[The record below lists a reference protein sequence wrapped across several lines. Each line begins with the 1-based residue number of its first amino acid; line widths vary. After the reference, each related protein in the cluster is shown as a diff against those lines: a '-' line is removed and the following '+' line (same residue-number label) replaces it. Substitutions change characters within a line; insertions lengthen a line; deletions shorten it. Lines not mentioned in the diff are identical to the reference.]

1 MKFETQE
8 APMRSLILLTAAVVM
23 LGCNPSFAQQ
33 VGSARMRNAPG
44 TMSSTATTLPT
55 MSRPAP
61 ALGTIPLLSARPGS
75 PLGAFQSGAG
85 TSASIAPG
93 AIGTVTTCAAAGS
106 GATTSS
112 GIIDA
117 SSAVGISG
125 ALATPVL
132 PGATVPA
139 NLAFA
144 PSIGN
149 GTCNPAASTQ
159 NLTEFFNNTE
169 VAPIP
174 GLATITAGSYSDAT
188 IPSAATEAGASG
200 LSPEIIVPSVSP
212 CVGTTTVTTAT
223 VNPSGLAMPS
233 STVMPATSSLLS
245 PPAC

>member
-1 MKFETQE
+1 
-8 APMRSLILLTAAVVM
+8 MRSLIVLTTAVVM
-23 LGCNPSFAQQ
+23 FGCDSSFAQQ

-44 TMSSTATTLPT
+44 TMSSTTITSLPTT

-61 ALGTIPLLSARPGS
+61 ALGTIPLLGARPGN
-75 PLGAFQSGAG
+75 PLGAIQLGAG

-93 AIGTVTTCAAAGS
+93 AIGMIATCAAAGS
-106 GATTSS
+106 GVTASS

-117 SSAVGISG
+117 SSAVAISG

-132 PGATVPA
+132 PGATVPG
-139 NLAFA
+139 NLSFA
-144 PSIGN
+144 PSIAN
-149 GTCNPAASTQ
+149 GTCNPAVSAQ

-223 VNPSGLAMPS
+223 MNPSGLAIPS
-233 STVMPATSSLLS
+233 STSMPTTSSLLS

>member
-1 MKFETQE
+1 
-8 APMRSLILLTAAVVM
+8 MRSLIVLTTAVVM
-23 LGCNPSFAQQ
+23 FSCDSSFAQQ

-44 TMSSTATTLPT
+44 TMSSTTTTTLPT
-55 MSRPAP
+55 MARPAP
-61 ALGTIPLLSARPGS
+61 ALGTIPLLGARPGN
-75 PLGAFQSGAG
+75 PLGAIQLGAG

-93 AIGTVTTCAAAGS
+93 AIGMIATCATAGS
-106 GATTSS
+106 GVAASS
-112 GIIDA
+112 GTIDA
-117 SSAVGISG
+117 SSALAISG
-125 ALATPVL
+125 ALATPIL

-139 NLAFA
+139 NLSFA
-144 PSIGN
+144 PSIAN
-149 GTCNPAASTQ
+149 GTCNPAVSAQ

-212 CVGTTTVTTAT
+212 CVGTTAT
-223 VNPSGLAMPS
+223 VNPSGLVMPS
-233 STVMPATSSLLS
+233 STGMPATSSLLS